1 MKPQQAG
8 LVYAEWCGHCQ
19 SMKPE
24 WDSFVS
30 QHGGNYKGIVI
41 KTHDESKKEHD
52 FEASGFP
59 TFFSKAGGSVNTEHN
74 VTRTKQGFENW
85 FDSLAGGE
93 MTGGKKKKKKTKSSK
108 KKKTKSKATK
118 KSKSKTTKKRK
129 TTKKKL
135 FFGLF

>member
-24 WDSFVS
+24 WDSFTS
-30 QHGGNYKGIVI
+30 QHGGNYKGIDI
-41 KTHDESKKEHD
+41 KTYDESKKEHD
-52 FEASGFP
+52 FEAGGFP
-59 TFFSKAGGSVNTEHN
+59 TFFSKTGGSVNTDHN

-93 MTGGKKKKKKTKSSK
+93 MTGGKKKKKKAKSSK
-108 KKKTKSKATK
+108 KKKTKSKSTK
-118 KSKSKTTKKRK
+118 KSKSKTSKKRK

>member
-30 QHGGNYKGIVI
+30 QHGGNYNGIEI

-52 FEASGFP
+52 FEAGGFP
-59 TFFSKAGGSVNTEHN
+59 TFFSKTGGSVNTDHN

-85 FDSLAGGE
+85 FDSLSGGE
-93 MTGGKKKKKKTKSSK
+93 MTGGKKKKKKAKSSK
-108 KKKTKSKATK
+108 KKKTKSKSTK
-118 KSKSKTTKKRK
+118 KSKSKTSKKKK